1 MSIKHFNHIILPWAV
16 SHSRNG
22 HPLADIPVA
31 SPKRRRPPVE
41 RIPEH
46 GARLHG
52 PPAQQRQAAAK
63 RSAVVELAIGQDIRR
78 GPTDGV
84 VVVARPALLE
94 ADNVRRGV
102 QEGQLAANLGEARR
116 AQVGD
121 EEEAPAVEREEAD
134 LRDGGVIGVAAAL
147 RG

>member
-1 MSIKHFNHIILPWAV
+1 MSVEDFNHIILPRAK
-16 SHSRNG
+16 SHSGNG

-63 RSAVVELAIGQDIRR
+63 RTAIVELSIGQDIGR
-78 GPTDGV
+78 GPTDGAV
-84 VVVARPALLE
+84 VVPRPAFLE
-94 ADNVRRGV
+94 TDNVRRGV
-102 QEGQLAANLGEARR
+102 QESQLAANLGEARR

-121 EEEAPAVEREEAD
+121 DEEAPAVEREEAD
-134 LRDGGVIGVAAAL
+134 LRDGAVGVAL

>member
-1 MSIKHFNHIILPWAV
+1 MSVKHFNHIILPRAI

-22 HPLADIPVA
+22 HSLADIPIA

-63 RSAVVELAIGQDIRR
+63 RAAVVKLAIGQDIRR
-78 GPTDGV
+78 SPADGL

-94 ADNVRRGV
+94 TDNVRRGV
-102 QEGQLAANLGEARR
+102 QEGQLAANLGEARG

-134 LRDGGVIGVAAAL
+134 LRDGGVGAVAVAL